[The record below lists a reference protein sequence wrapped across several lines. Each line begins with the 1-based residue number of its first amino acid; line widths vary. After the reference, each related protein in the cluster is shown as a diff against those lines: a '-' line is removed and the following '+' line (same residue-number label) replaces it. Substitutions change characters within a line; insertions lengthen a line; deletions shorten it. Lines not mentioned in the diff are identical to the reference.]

1 MGEGAGND
9 ALLMP
14 FISSC
19 SIACGGHVGDE
30 ESIKATLLLAKQHGV
45 QVGAHPAYPD
55 PEHFGRKTM
64 QLSNEELKESLLQAT

>member
-30 ESIKATLLLAKQHGV
+30 ESIKATLLLAKQ
-45 QVGAHPAYPD
+45 QWCAS
-55 PEHFGRKTM
+55 GRTSS
-64 QLSNEELKESLLQAT
+64 LSRSRAFWQKNHAAF